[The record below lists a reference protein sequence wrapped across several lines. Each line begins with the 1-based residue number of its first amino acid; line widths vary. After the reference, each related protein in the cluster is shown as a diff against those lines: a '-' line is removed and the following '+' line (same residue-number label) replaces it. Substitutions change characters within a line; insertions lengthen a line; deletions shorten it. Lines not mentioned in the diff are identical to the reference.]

1 MQKRNTFQLD
11 KKTEILK
18 QYWGYDSFRSMQGE
32 IIDSVLSGKDTL
44 ALMPTGGGKS
54 ICFQVPALVKE
65 GVAIV
70 ISPLIALMKDQV
82 SNLKKRGIT
91 AEAIFSGMHYRDID
105 RILDNAAYG
114 GLKFLYLSPER
125 LTTEIVR
132 ERIKKMNVNVL
143 AVDEAHCIS
152 QWGYDFR
159 PPYLKIAEIR
169 ELLPN
174 TPIIAVTATATKQV
188 AIDIQEKLEFKD
200 GIMFQK
206 SFSRSNLSYSVLH
219 EHNKTVKLLD
229 ILKRIRSS
237 AVVYAR
243 NRRQTKE
250 VANYLVQKGI
260 SASCYHA
267 GLESDERSKRQDA
280 WINNKIRVMVST
292 NAFGMGIDKPDV
304 RVVVHLD
311 LPDNLEAYFQEAG
324 RAGRDG
330 RKAFAVLLYNE
341 KDKIMLEKHYKQ
353 GFPSFDEVRKVWQA
367 LGSYYQL
374 AIGGG
379 IGESY
384 DFDLVEFSNN
394 YKFEVVKTYNCLKM
408 LEQNGWVTL
417 SDAVHMPP
425 SITFIMKKEV
435 LYDYQLKNKRL
446 DKVIRRILQSYQGG
460 YGQVM
465 QIREFS
471 KLAYSL
477 KMNAEQLDILLQ
489 KLDHEEVLEYLPAKD
504 KPQLTFL
511 REKVG
516 VNNLD
521 FDISL
526 YNFRKERQKE
536 RMAKAIAYAEYPVC
550 RSQQLLSY
558 FGEKLKDKCG
568 ICDVCTGRNSSGMTA
583 DEFNRLQ
590 DKVSRLLKKEQLNTA
605 EILDSF
611 APKYEKKLLKVLDY
625 MYSEEIISKGKNGE
639 LLLN

>member
-1 MQKRNTFQLD
+1 MD

-82 SNLKKRGIT
+82 ANLKKRGIA
-91 AEAIFSGMHYRDID
+91 AEAIFSGMHYREID

-125 LTTEIVR
+125 LTTDILR
-132 ERIKKMNVNVL
+132 ERIKKMNVNIL

-169 ELLPN
+169 ELIPH
-174 TPIIAVTATATKQV
+174 TPIIAVTATATKKV

-200 GIMFQK
+200 GKMFQK
-206 SFSRSNLSYSVLH
+206 SFSRSNLSYSVLY
-219 EHNKTVKLLD
+219 EDNKTVKLLD

-237 AVVYAR
+237 GVVYVR
-243 NRRQTKE
+243 NRRKTKE
-250 VANYLVQKGI
+250 IAHYLQQKGI
-260 SASCYHA
+260 NAASYHA
-267 GLESDERSKRQDA
+267 GLEAVERNKRQDA

-330 RKAFAVLLYNE
+330 RKSFAVLLYNE
-341 KDKIMLEKHYKQ
+341 KDKIMLEKHYEQ
-353 GFPSFDEVRKVWQA
+353 AFPSFDEVRKVWQA

-374 AIGGG
+374 AIGSGL
-379 IGESY
+379 GESY
-384 DFDLVEFSNN
+384 DFDLVEFANN

-408 LEQNGWVTL
+408 LEQNGWMTL
-417 SDAVHMPP
+417 SDAVHLPP
-425 SITFIMKKEV
+425 SVKFIMDKEV
-435 LYDYQLKNKRL
+435 LYDYQIKNKRL
-446 DKVIRRILQSYQGG
+446 DKLIRRILQTHQGG

-465 QIREFS
+465 QIRQFS

-477 KMNAEQLDILLQ
+477 KINAVQLDTLLQ
-489 KLDHEEVLEYLPAKD
+489 KLHNEQVLEYVPAKD

-511 REKVG
+511 REKVDA
-516 VNNLD
+516 NNLD
-521 FDISL
+521 FDVNL
-526 YNFRKERQKE
+526 YNFRKARQKE
-536 RMAKAIAYAEYPVC
+536 RIDKAIAYAEFPVC

-558 FGEKLKDKCG
+558 FGEKLENKCG
-568 ICDVCTGRNSSGMTA
+568 ICDVCTGRNSSEMTA

-590 DKVSRLLKKEQLNTA
+590 EKISRLLKKEQLTSA

-625 MYSEEIISKGKNGE
+625 MYSEEIISKGKKGG
-639 LLLN
+639 LVLN